1 MEFITLSTLSYP
13 QRWLVW
19 DVLYVVSCG
28 LNKNRKEEEM
38 RQHNKVIQGSIK
50 GTRTKAWNRGKEILA
65 TMMSKLESP
74 VTKRDVRSA
83 FVEARKQARREMKK

>member
-1 MEFITLSTLSYP
+1 
-13 QRWLVW
+13 
-19 DVLYVVSCG
+19 
-28 LNKNRKEEEM
+28 M

-74 VTKRDVRSA
+74 VTKKAVRSA
-83 FVEARKQARREMKK
+83 FVEARKQAQREMKKK